1 MNINETDRVE
11 EEAEMVLE
19 QLRPR
24 MRTARVGHLRRM
36 AAVVAV
42 VPLIGFG
49 AAAMA
54 ADGGTGVTID
64 AAPVSI
70 PDDPADV
77 GVAGSE
83 EAIASLGNP
92 ADETASTTSSTTTTA
107 TTLQITDEK
116 SVTLGVYGTA
126 IVVPEGD
133 SFALASIEPAAGWE
147 LVSAEIVDGV
157 LVVVIAD
164 GEHMKAIKIRPGV
177 RDQIDIRIVDVVI
190 PPTTTKAPPATVSPV
205 VDRWVVEVPGK
216 GSFVVERSGDVLFL
230 GNVTDADGFVHDVV
244 KAEGW
249 KVHVAF
255 TDGAWLWHGKAYIDD
270 AGRVQQHFWD
280 EAKIPDPVYQ
290 WVEIPGVGAAKFKL
304 WNNQVYVKE
313 TAPSIGFSSFVHT
326 EVGTT
331 VKVDFEG
338 EGQLWFIDVGI
349 LEGQMVWDIT
359 NATPPPPTTTTAPPP
374 TTTAPPAT
382 TAPPPTTTAPPAT
395 TTTAPA

>member
-11 EEAEMVLE
+11 EEAEAVLE

-64 AAPVSI
+64 AASVSI
-70 PDDPADV
+70 PDDPTDV

-92 ADETASTTSSTTTTA
+92 ANETAATISSTTTTM
-107 TTLQITDEK
+107 LQTTDEK
-116 SVTLGVYGTA
+116 NITLGAFGTA
-126 IVVPEGD
+126 TVVPEGE
-133 SFALASIEPAAGWE
+133 SFSLASIEPAAGWE
-147 LVSAEIVDGV
+147 LISAEIVDGV

-164 GEHMKAIKIRPGV
+164 GDHMKAIKIRPGV
-177 RDQIDIRIVDVVI
+177 RDQIDVRIVDFVI
-190 PPTTTKAPPATVSPV
+190 PPTTTKAPPATASPV

-230 GNVTDADGFVHDVV
+230 GNVTDADGFVHDVA

-249 KVHVAF
+249 KVHVVF

-280 EAKIPDPVYQ
+280 EEKIPAPVYQ
-290 WVEIPGVGAAKFKL
+290 WVEIPDVGAAKFKL

-313 TAPSIGFSSFVHT
+313 TAPSIGFSSFVYSD
-326 EVGTT
+326 VGST

-349 LEGQMVWDIT
+349 LEGQMVWEIT
-359 NATPPPPTTTTAPPP
+359 NATPPPTTTTAPPP

-382 TAPPPTTTAPPAT
+382 TT